1 MIVLKRETDTESII
15 SICKD
20 ENVEYGENIG
30 VFVARDKDETLGY
43 SLFSVGKSLAIINVK
58 TLPIFWKSI
67 GDGLFRATINFAIEN
82 GISSATIEQPLL
94 EKLVGDII
102 PKEKATT
109 NIADCEKFLEEI
121 KRCGR

>member
-1 MIVLKRETDTESII
+1 MIVLKRENEVETIL

-20 ENVEYGENIG
+20 ENVEYTEKMGA
-30 VFVARDKDETLGY
+30 FVARDKDEILGY
-43 SLFSVGKSLAIINVK
+43 SLFCVGESLAIINVK
-58 TLPIFWKSI
+58 TPPVLWKSI
-67 GDGLFRATINFAIEN
+67 GDGLFRAAVNFAIES

-94 EKLVGDII
+94 TKLTGDII

-109 NIADCEKFLEEI
+109 FVADCEKFLEEI